1 MDLSLAS
8 LVGIVAGLCST
19 SSFVP
24 QVLKAWREGDTEAI
38 SKRMYIVTVS
48 AFSLWIFYGVMIE
61 SWPRS
66 QPVRSCSTQKP
77 PSCLGSGSIRRA
89 GCGRFNGYYK
99 ILWAA
104 TVRAAAT
111 AALAGVFAHLLY
123 APG

>member
-1 MDLSLAS
+1 VDFSLAS

-61 SWPRS
+61 SWPIIIFNIASLVLSGAILVLKVRTSRRS
-66 QPVRSCSTQKP
+66 P
-77 PSCLGSGSIRRA
+77 
-89 GCGRFNGYYK
+89 
-99 ILWAA
+99 
-104 TVRAAAT
+104 AAAP
-111 AALAGVFAHLLY
+111 AE
-123 APG
+123 